1 MAHELTIR
9 ADGFAE
15 IAFVGATPWHGLGQ
29 EINPDATIEEWQVQA
44 GMDWEINAAPVR
56 YEAYAGGEKFEMKD
70 FAGQNV
76 LYRSDTKAPL
86 SVVTN
91 RYHAVQPKQ
100 VLEFFRSLVDTA
112 GFKIQVAGT
121 LNGGRRM
128 WAIAQTG
135 RYDEVVKDD
144 GVGGFLLLSTSCDK
158 TLATTARFTSVRV
171 VCNNTLQMAMQ
182 DKSHVVSYTHLSK
195 FDSEKMQN
203 RLMTAVSSFGSFMES
218 AKVLQAQQLNAKAA
232 EQFLTNLIAPM
243 SQLQDEKFD
252 PTKNRAYAKILAL
265 FDGEAKGFELVGHT
279 KWGMLNAVT
288 EYFDHHAPA
297 RSDDARLDSA
307 WFGRGDKAKNDAM
320 ELLLAA

>member
-15 IAFVGATPWHGLGQ
+15 IAFVGETPWHGLGQ

-44 GMDWEINAAPVR
+44 GMDWTINRADVEYSAPTREIF
-56 YEAYAGGEKFEMKD
+56 K
-70 FAGQNV
+70 GQSV
-76 LYRSDTKAPL
+76 LYRSDTKDAL
-86 SVVTN
+86 SVVTK
-91 RYHAVQPKQ
+91 RYHPVQPKE
-100 VLEFFRSLVDTA
+100 VLEFFRTLVDTA

-135 RYDEVVKDD
+135 RYGEVTKDD
-144 GVGGFLLLSTSCDK
+144 GVGGFLLLSTSCDR

-171 VCNNTLQMAMQ
+171 VCNNTLQMAMR

-195 FDSEKMQN
+195 FDAEKMQT
-203 RLMTAVSSFGSFMES
+203 RLMGAVNSFGAFMES

-232 EQFLTNLIAPM
+232 EQFLTDLIAPM
-243 SQLQDEKFD
+243 SQLKDEKFD
-252 PTKNRAYAKILAL
+252 PSKNRAFNKIMAL

-288 EYFDHHAPA
+288 EFFDHHAPA
-297 RSDDARLDSA
+297 RTNDARLDSA
-307 WFGRGDKAKNDAM
+307 WFGRGDKAKNDAL

>member
-9 ADGFAE
+9 TDGFAE
-15 IAFVGATPWHGLGQ
+15 IAFVGETPWHGLGQ

-44 GMDWEINAAPVR
+44 GMDWTIESAPVQFFG
-56 YEAYAGGEKFEMKD
+56 AGDNQNLHTFD
-70 FAGQNV
+70 GQRV
-76 LYRSDTKAPL
+76 LHRSDTKAPL

-91 RYHAVQPKQ
+91 RYHPVQPKE

-121 LNGGRRM
+121 LMGGRRM

-135 RYDEVVKDD
+135 RYGEVAKDD
-144 GVGGFLLLSTSCDK
+144 GVGGFLLLSTSCDR

-171 VCNNTLQMAMQ
+171 VCNNTLQMAMS
-182 DKSHVVSYTHLSK
+182 DKSHIVSFTHLSK
-195 FDSEKMQN
+195 FDPEKMQT
-203 RLMTAVSSFGSFMES
+203 RLMGAVSSFGSFMES

-232 EQFLTNLIAPM
+232 ERFLSDLITPM
-243 SQLQDEKFD
+243 SQIQGENFD
-252 PTKNRAYAKILAL
+252 VTKNKSYQKILSL
-265 FDGEAKGFELVGHT
+265 FDGQAKGFELVGHT

-307 WFGRGDKAKNDAM
+307 WFGRGDKAKNDAL
-320 ELLLAA
+320 ELLLPA